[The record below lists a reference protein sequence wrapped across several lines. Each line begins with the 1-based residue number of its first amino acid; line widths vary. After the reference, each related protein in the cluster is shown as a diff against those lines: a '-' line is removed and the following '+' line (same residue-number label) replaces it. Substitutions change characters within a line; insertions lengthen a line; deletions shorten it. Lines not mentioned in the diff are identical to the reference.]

1 MSILKD
7 LFEDVVDIIS
17 MPVKVG
23 AKITD
28 DIIGSNTEGY
38 VEEIKDT
45 IKGKNEIDKVIEILK
60 KLKT

>member
-7 LFEDVVDIIS
+7 LFGDIVDIIS
-17 MPVKVG
+17 VPLKVG

-28 DIIGSNTEGY
+28 DIIGSNTESY

-45 IKGKNEIDKVIEILK
+45 IKGKDEVDKVIEILK
-60 KLKT
+60 KLK